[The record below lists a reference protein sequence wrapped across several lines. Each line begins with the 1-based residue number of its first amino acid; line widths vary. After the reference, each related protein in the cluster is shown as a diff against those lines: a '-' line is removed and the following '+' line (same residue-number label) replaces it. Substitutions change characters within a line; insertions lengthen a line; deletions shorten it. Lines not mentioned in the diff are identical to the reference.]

1 MRSKEVLLI
10 AVHPALSTASRC
22 PPLDDGLLREPGGDA
37 DDGGAEE
44 ERGGEIEGV
53 VLVTRLVHQPARDR
67 GTCAHGSVCL
77 IFDKLSMINDIYVE
91 LDKYTLVIHLLR
103 LRFGF
108 GG

>member
-1 MRSKEVLLI
+1 MSATFSFPTAHCADMRSKEVLLI
-10 AVHPALSTASRC
+10 AVHPALSNASRC

-67 GTCAHGSVCL
+67 GTCTQGSV
-77 IFDKLSMINDIYVE
+77 FDL
-91 LDKYTLVIHLLR
+91 
-103 LRFGF
+103 
-108 GG
+108 